1 VFVKFIRKYWLE
13 LIVFGIIT
21 GVLVNN
27 MLPDYTW
34 INTDSDGTHYT
45 YAAKYLVPAHKTS
58 APLFLLLGHLFIQ
71 LPFGTDAWRFDL
83 LLVLAT
89 LIACAFVYLTVK
101 EFTKNKFASCFSA
114 IAYGMSALTISQT
127 TIIDS
132 YALVTMFGIG
142 AYYFAIKKKWLLC
155 AVMLGAGLAVHHLI
169 LLILIPLFIAFKEL
183 RPSIKKWKISNIKP
197 ALITGS
203 FLLFYLYIPIVVL
216 VNHPINM
223 WGNQTWSEYF
233 NDNRSTALML
243 IGGLGIWDL
252 PKRILDTGLLLVA
265 SFWASIVLIG
275 IYFWKIYKTKIWK
288 NLIAWLFVL
297 PIIYYATN
305 LAPQTNVYVLP
316 AIGFGAIICGIV
328 IDKVKSHLLIVV
340 TVFSL
345 FFMVWTNFD
354 YFDIGRTLDKNLS
367 GTKFYREELSKV
379 PDGQI
384 LIAQHGW
391 EWASITPHNREYGTN
406 IIGVSLETLA
416 SPVYQEWLI
425 ENGVKF
431 DKFEDS
437 SAYMINT
444 YIAQSIIEKNENV
457 WITKETDKSTYG
469 AEVVKTTSSDI
480 DLPRVMYDKKDL
492 YVWRWIPDNPYLA
505 ITGQIEVEKW
515 KNIVMSNY
523 NMVFFGM
530 LGVIGFVP
538 YWILQ
543 QIIVKKKKWS
553 LNGRS
558 VKNECS

>member
-1 VFVKFIRKYWLE
+1 MNKYTKSITISIKDRNWSFNLLADKTFDKLHNPVGDEHHCAMTMSNQYRVDFRKTDWCLE
-13 LIVFGIIT
+13 DII
-21 GVLVNN
+21 
-27 MLPDYTW
+27 
-34 INTDSDGTHYT
+34 HE
-45 YAAKYLVPAHKTS
+45 
-58 APLFLLLGHLFIQ
+58 LGHVYKAM
-71 LPFGTDAWRFDL
+71 TETVTADL
-83 LLVLAT
+83 TPLQVEETMCQIMA
-89 LIACAFVYLTVK
+89 
-101 EFTKNKFASCFSA
+101 KN
-114 IAYGMSALTISQT
+114 
-127 TIIDS
+127 
-132 YALVTMFGIG
+132 
-142 AYYFAIKKKWLLC
+142 
-155 AVMLGAGLAVHHLI
+155 
-169 LLILIPLFIAFKEL
+169 
-183 RPSIKKWKISNIKP
+183 
-197 ALITGS
+197 
-203 FLLFYLYIPIVVL
+203 
-216 VNHPINM
+216 
-223 WGNQTWSEYF
+223 
-233 NDNRSTALML
+233 
-243 IGGLGIWDL
+243 
-252 PKRILDTGLLLVA
+252 
-265 SFWASIVLIG
+265 
-275 IYFWKIYKTKIWK
+275 
-288 NLIAWLFVL
+288 
-297 PIIYYATN
+297 
-305 LAPQTNVYVLP
+305 
-316 AIGFGAIICGIV
+316 
-328 IDKVKSHLLIVV
+328 
-340 TVFSL
+340 
-345 FFMVWTNFD
+345 

-416 SPVYQEWLI
+416 SPVYQKWLI
-425 ENGVKF
+425 ENGIKF
-431 DKFEDS
+431 DKFEDA
-437 SAYMINT
+437 SAYMVNT

-558 VKNECS
+558 IKNECS